1 MSHTQPRIG
10 ALLQDWRRRRR
21 FSQLA
26 LASEAGISQ
35 RHLSFVETGRAQPS
49 RDMVLHLAERLAVPP
64 RERNALLLAAGFAP
78 VLAERGLD
86 HADLEAGR
94 RAVDAILQA
103 HAPNPALAVDRHWT
117 LVAASA
123 AVAPLLAG
131 VAPHLL
137 APPLNVLR
145 LSLHPEG
152 LAPRIRNLRDW
163 RAHVLARLTRQ
174 IEAVPD
180 PVLIA
185 LLDELRSLPLPLGAR
200 PPTPTATL
208 YGGLAVPL
216 ELEVAGEARPLR
228 LLSATTVFGTA
239 LDIGLSELAIETFL
253 PLDTHTA
260 EALKRLA
267 RERSG

>member
-1 MSHTQPRIG
+1 
-10 ALLQDWRRRRR
+10 
-21 FSQLA
+21 
-26 LASEAGISQ
+26 
-35 RHLSFVETGRAQPS
+35 
-49 RDMVLHLAERLAVPP
+49 
-64 RERNALLLAAGFAP
+64 
-78 VLAERGLD
+78 
-86 HADLEAGR
+86 
-94 RAVDAILQA
+94 
-103 HAPNPALAVDRHWT
+103 
-117 LVAASA
+117 
-123 AVAPLLAG
+123 LAG

-200 PPTPTATL
+200 PPTPAATL